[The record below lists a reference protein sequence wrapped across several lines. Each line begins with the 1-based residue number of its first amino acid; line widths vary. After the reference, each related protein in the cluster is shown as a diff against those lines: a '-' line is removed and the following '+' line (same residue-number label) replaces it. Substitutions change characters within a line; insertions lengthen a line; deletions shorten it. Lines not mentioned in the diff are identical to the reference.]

1 MIIDNLTYM
10 LSKFSQ
16 FVKTHINTII
26 LTATVALFV
35 LLSFATGYIIAKYQD
50 RAPIEILNSK

>member
-1 MIIDNLTYM
+1 M